1 MRYKARSCH
10 TFLAFSL
17 RSLFEDGSAPSDLSS
32 EPWVRQDAACVSAL
46 AKQFFRELP
55 RPLLCSAAAA
65 LRDAAAAADRNSDSR

>member
-1 MRYKARSCH
+1 ML
-10 TFLAFSL
+10 FPPL